1 MNKPSIIR
9 IILRGLIRRCLQ
21 CGIGHPFAGYLTL
34 GEECPHC
41 HESFQGIRT
50 DDAAP
55 WAIIFVVGHL
65 LVPFVMLAIE
75 YDLPTIP
82 FTALMSVL
90 GIVFALAVLPVMK
103 GVFVGLN
110 WRFNIRDG
118 KAR

>member
-1 MNKPSIIR
+1 
-9 IILRGLIRRCLQ
+9 
-21 CGIGHPFAGYLTL
+21 
-34 GEECPHC
+34 
-41 HESFQGIRT
+41 
-50 DDAAP
+50 
-55 WAIIFVVGHL
+55 
-65 LVPFVMLAIE
+65 MLAIE